1 MKSFSVA
8 FLLLILSNLSAQ
20 THFTIPQNVWRI
32 TYNKEHTVGN
42 WKAKKLSSGMK
53 HVYRIDTKTFSINQ
67 YFKRTI
73 NQDRLKIEYG
83 FTDNSTLILNIP
95 YIHKLKE
102 NRSWSLTNDSS
113 SASLDTLFNYYY
125 PTPVSNNGLSDITM
139 GINLLIRGVPA
150 WRGGK
155 QKFSLYT
162 GLDIIF
168 PFAEQL
174 KKYNS
179 NSTDKNG
186 IPNQFKHLPLGEGL
200 TEIRLRVFG
209 ELYRKGWGRLFN
221 INWSVGVS
229 SFQKDI
235 INPPIS
241 FLWIENASADSISK
255 TIGTVVRKKSPQ
267 INGMLKAQIELIP
280 KRVFFSSGID
290 WIASGRD
297 KYYSNNEKWNKWM
310 TRRDGYDSQ
319 KMQTSQFVKLNLFN
333 LDPFLV
339 IGPVPFELEIGARWF
354 IPYPLTYHSYG
365 NLSSWLQISTYFQ
378 AW

>member
-42 WKAKKLSSGMK
+42 WKANKLSSGMK
-53 HVYRIDTKTFSINQ
+53 HVYRIDTTTFSINQ

-354 IPYPLTYHSYG
+354 IPYPLTYHNYG

>member
-1 MKSFSVA
+1 MKCFSVV

-20 THFTIPQNVWRI
+20 AHFTIPQNVWRI

-42 WKAKKLSSGMK
+42 WKAEKVSNGMK
-53 HVYRIDTKTFSINQ
+53 HVYRIDTTAFSINQ

-83 FTDNSTLILNIP
+83 FTDNSTLVLTIP
-95 YIHKLKE
+95 YIQKLKE

-113 SASLDTLFNYYY
+113 SVDLDTLFNYYY

-162 GLDIIF
+162 GFDMVF

-200 TEIRLRVFG
+200 TELRLRVFG
-209 ELYRKGWGRLFN
+209 EFYRKGWGRLFN
-221 INWSVGVS
+221 INWSVGIS

-267 INGMLKAQIELIP
+267 INGILKAQLELIP
-280 KRVFFSSGID
+280 KRVFFSTGID
-290 WIASGRD
+290 WEANSRD
-297 KYYSNNEKWNKWM
+297 QYYSNNQKWNKWM

-333 LDPFLV
+333 LDPFLA
-339 IGPVPFELEIGARWF
+339 IGLVPFELEIGAQWF
-354 IPYPLTYHSYG
+354 MPYPLTYHSYG
-365 NLSSWLQISTYFQ
+365 NLSSWVQISTYFQ

>member
-1 MKSFSVA
+1 M
-8 FLLLILSNLSAQ
+8 
-20 THFTIPQNVWRI
+20 
-32 TYNKEHTVGN
+32 
-42 WKAKKLSSGMK
+42 
-53 HVYRIDTKTFSINQ
+53 
-67 YFKRTI
+67 
-73 NQDRLKIEYG
+73 
-83 FTDNSTLILNIP
+83 
-95 YIHKLKE
+95 KE

>member
-32 TYNKEHTVGN
+32 TYNKEHTLGN